1 MTLPIF
7 FPNFS
12 RLDAEPEVS
21 VDAVE
26 QIRDVGS
33 NDKPV
38 EQETCDV
45 LGSSQAVECYGGVD
59 WDRLQIADTVDEE
72 GEGVLD
78 IIDEDQL
85 FCLLGLRTDDDQY
98 DRPSEAE
105 A

>member
-1 MTLPIF
+1 MGSQYSDLAKF

-45 LGSSQAVECYGGVD
+45 LSSSQAVECYGGVD
-59 WDRLQIADTVDEE
+59 WDIL
-72 GEGVLD
+72 
-78 IIDEDQL
+78 
-85 FCLLGLRTDDDQY
+85 
-98 DRPSEAE
+98 
-105 A
+105 

>member
-1 MTLPIF
+1 MGSQYSDLANF

-26 QIRDVGS
+26 QIGDVGS

-38 EQETCDV
+38 EHETCDV

-59 WDRLQIADTVDEE
+59 WDRLQIADIVDEE

-78 IIDEDQL
+78 IIDED
-85 FCLLGLRTDDDQY
+85 
-98 DRPSEAE
+98 
-105 A
+105 

>member
-26 QIRDVGS
+26 QIGDVGS

-38 EQETCDV
+38 EQGTCDV

-59 WDRLQIADTVDEE
+59 WDIL
-72 GEGVLD
+72 
-78 IIDEDQL
+78 
-85 FCLLGLRTDDDQY
+85 
-98 DRPSEAE
+98 
-105 A
+105 

>member
-26 QIRDVGS
+26 QIGDVGS

-38 EQETCDV
+38 E
-45 LGSSQAVECYGGVD
+45 
-59 WDRLQIADTVDEE
+59 
-72 GEGVLD
+72 
-78 IIDEDQL
+78 
-85 FCLLGLRTDDDQY
+85 
-98 DRPSEAE
+98 
-105 A
+105 